1 MANPV
6 IQNHNCA
13 TCKHYGYA
21 FCALDEDQ
29 VSLFNDSK
37 KESVLKKGS
46 VIFTENH
53 FPTGIY
59 ALYDGKVKISKLGD
73 EGKEQIVRF
82 AKSGD
87 FIGYRSLLS
96 EDSYHA
102 SAVALNDVTL
112 CHIPKTKFLSVL
124 KENFWLQQDLIK
136 RLAIDLRN
144 AENRIL
150 SISQKTVKE
159 RIAETLIILY
169 YEFGHKE
176 NESIDVKLSRKDIGN
191 IAGSTIETTIRT
203 LSELKKEGFIEFNGK
218 EIIVKD
224 ITALEH
230 IANIH

>member
-1 MANPV
+1 MANSS
-6 IQNHNCA
+6 IQINNCLS
-13 TCKHYGYA
+13 CKHAGQV
-21 FCALDEDQ
+21 FC
-29 VSLFNDSK
+29 SLQDGEKLIFNDSK
-37 KESVLKKGS
+37 KESNVKKGD
-46 VIFTENH
+46 VIFSENH
-53 FPTGIY
+53 FPTGIF
-59 ALYDGKVKISKLGD
+59 AVYDGKVKISKLGD

-87 FIGYRSLLS
+87 LIGYRAVLS

-102 SAVALNDVTL
+102 SAIALNNVTL
-112 CHIPKTKFLSVL
+112 CHIPKDKFLDVL
-124 KENFWLQQDLIK
+124 KNNFWLYKDIIK

-144 AENRIL
+144 AEDKIL

-203 LSELKKEGFIEFNGK
+203 LSELKKEGLIEFNGK

-224 ITALEH
+224 ISALMN
-230 IANIH
+230 IANI